1 MQVGGGLHPLLLLT
15 CCTRLN
21 PASALPQH
29 PPSLLNAP
37 APPPPP
43 HHHTHAVTV
52 TPPYTPA
59 VCTGRAGESGA
70 LERIKRVLTAER
82 SRLGLGV

>member
-1 MQVGGGLHPLLLLT
+1 MLCRSTLLRFS
-15 CCTRLN
+15 TRL
-21 PASALPQH
+21 L
-29 PPSLLNAP
+29 
-37 APPPPP
+37 PPPP